1 MIELHSAVT
10 VIMIKNDLHPKPEMF
25 HSFQY
30 LLADGHPRTARV
42 LLLLVVPGHLVFM
55 YTISYLKAGHTSLT
69 PIFVVTYLLAA
80 FLQVSA

>member
-1 MIELHSAVT
+1 MADFLTPFMT
-10 VIMIKNDLHPKPEMF
+10 V
-25 HSFQY
+25 
-30 LLADGHPRTARV
+30 GHPRTARV

-80 FLQVSA
+80 FLQVSPSGPE